1 MRLLLAFKVFFRT
14 LFDRETGEEV
24 RRLLLEG
31 PAEEK
36 PAEAPA
42 AEKAAPA
49 PTPPKPQRSEA
60 LTLLAALQRE
70 ARFLDFVKEPLDAF
84 SDAEVGAVARDVH
97 RDCGKVLER
106 WFAVQAIAEQ
116 EEGAEL
122 ELPPGF
128 DAGRYRVVGNVAGE
142 PPYRGRLVHHGW
154 EATRSETPTWT
165 GSDSS
170 ARVIAPVEVEIS

>member
-31 PAEEK
+31 PVAEAPAEK
-36 PAEAPA
+36 PAEKKEPPAPA
-42 AEKAAPA
+42 
-49 PTPPKPQRSEA
+49 PPKPQRSEA
-60 LTLLAALQRE
+60 LSLLAALQRE
-70 ARFLDFVKEPLDAF
+70 ARFLDFVKEPLDGF
-84 SDAEVGAVARDVH
+84 SDAEVGAAARDVH

-116 EEGAEL
+116 EEGADL
-122 ELPPGF
+122 ELPAGF

-154 EATRSETPTWT
+154 EAARCETPTWT

-170 ARVIAPVEVEIS
+170 ARVIAPVEVEVS